1 MPPFGA
7 FKNVR
12 KFQFCCISL
21 FIRKPIFYSY
31 TVSRYNIWSGKYE
44 INEHNKKKLF
54 RLNK

>member
-1 MPPFGA
+1 MLENFNFA
-7 FKNVR
+7 VYL
-12 KFQFCCISL
+12 SL
-21 FIRKPIFYSY
+21 FIRKPIFHSY